1 MKKITSFI
9 IFLLAAMIAAGCGKS
24 ENDPGRVSLDTA
36 EETALSDAGLSA
48 SDVSFLSVKTEQTDG
63 ISVYN
68 IEFCADNMKYEYE
81 IHAGTGEIYS
91 KNMEAIGG
99 TVLAEN
105 QTADSRNDEQADG
118 RQTNQPQTG
127 QAQPKQNDPVQ
138 SEQTQPKQ
146 DAPVQSEQTQ
156 PKQDAP
162 VQSAET
168 RPAQSGDG
176 QVTLDA
182 AKTAALTDAGLTAAD
197 VTYTKE
203 ALDYEDGVAVYEIE
217 FYTSTHEYEYE
228 IHAASGTVHSRCV
241 EPCVTRTGHHGK
253 HHREDHRENCSDDYC
268 SSYWCDYCHNG
279 GIAGTD
285 IGAEEAKNA
294 ALNHAGLSAEDV
306 TFTKA
311 ELDWEDGAAVY
322 EIEFISGITEYEYKV
337 SASDGTILEY
347 ETD

>member
-9 IFLLAAMIAAGCGKS
+9 IFLLAAMIAAGCGKA

-48 SDVSFLSVKTEQTDG
+48 SDVSSLSVKTEQTDG

-91 KNMEAIGG
+91 KNMEAIGD

-118 RQTNQPQTG
+118 SQTNQPQTG

-146 DAPVQSEQTQ
+146 GS
-156 PKQDAP
+156 
-162 VQSAET
+162 
-168 RPAQSGDG
+168 DG

-217 FYTSTHEYEYE
+217 FYTSAHEYEYE

-241 EPCVTRTGHHGK
+241 EPCVTGTEHHGK

-337 SASDGTILEY
+337 NASDGTILEY
-347 ETD
+347 EID

>member
-9 IFLLAAMIAAGCGKS
+9 IFLLAAMIAAGCGKA

-48 SDVSFLSVKTEQTDG
+48 SDVSSLSVKAEQTDG

-91 KNMEAIGG
+91 KNMEAIGD

-118 RQTNQPQTG
+118 SQTNQPQTG

-146 DAPVQSEQTQ
+146 GS
-156 PKQDAP
+156 
-162 VQSAET
+162 
-168 RPAQSGDG
+168 DG

-241 EPCVTRTGHHGK
+241 EPCVTGTEHHGK

-337 SASDGTILEY
+337 NASDGTILEY
-347 ETD
+347 EID

>member
-9 IFLLAAMIAAGCGKS
+9 IFLLAAMIAAGCGKA

-48 SDVSFLSVKTEQTDG
+48 SDVSSLSVKTEQTDG

-91 KNMEAIGG
+91 KNMEAISG

-118 RQTNQPQTG
+118 SQTNQPQTG
-127 QAQPKQNDPVQ
+127 QAQ
-138 SEQTQPKQ
+138 EQTQPKQ
-146 DAPVQSEQTQ
+146 G
-156 PKQDAP
+156 
-162 VQSAET
+162 
-168 RPAQSGDG
+168 GDG

-241 EPCVTRTGHHGK
+241 EPCVTGTGHHGK

-311 ELDWEDGAAVY
+311 KLDWEDGAAVY

>member
-9 IFLLAAMIAAGCGKS
+9 IFLLAAMIAAGCGKA

-48 SDVSFLSVKTEQTDG
+48 SDVSSLSVKAEQTDG

-91 KNMEAIGG
+91 KNMEAIGD

-118 RQTNQPQTG
+118 SQTNQPQTG

-146 DAPVQSEQTQ
+146 GS
-156 PKQDAP
+156 
-162 VQSAET
+162 
-168 RPAQSGDG
+168 DG

-203 ALDYEDGVAVYEIE
+203 ALDYEDGVAVYEID
-217 FYTSTHEYEYE
+217 FYTSA
-228 IHAASGTVHSRCV
+228 IGT
-241 EPCVTRTGHHGK
+241 EHHGK

-337 SASDGTILEY
+337 NASDGTILEY
-347 ETD
+347 EID

>member
-9 IFLLAAMIAAGCGKS
+9 IFLLAAMIAAGCGKA

-36 EETALSDAGLSA
+36 EKTALSDAGLSA
-48 SDVSFLSVKTEQTDG
+48 SDVSSLSVKTEQTDG

-91 KNMEAIGG
+91 KNMEAIGD

-118 RQTNQPQTG
+118 SQTNQPQTG

-146 DAPVQSEQTQ
+146 GS
-156 PKQDAP
+156 
-162 VQSAET
+162 
-168 RPAQSGDG
+168 DG

-217 FYTSTHEYEYE
+217 FYTSAHEYEYE

-241 EPCVTRTGHHGK
+241 EPCVTGTEHHGK

-337 SASDGTILEY
+337 NASDGTILEY
-347 ETD
+347 EID

>member
-9 IFLLAAMIAAGCGKS
+9 IFLLAAMIAAGCGKA

-48 SDVSFLSVKTEQTDG
+48 SDVSSLSVKTEQTDG

-118 RQTNQPQTG
+118 SQTNQPQTG
-127 QAQPKQNDPVQ
+127 QAQPKQN
-138 SEQTQPKQ
+138 
-146 DAPVQSEQTQ
+146 APVQSEQTQ
-156 PKQDAP
+156 PK
-162 VQSAET
+162 
-168 RPAQSGDG
+168 QSGDG

-203 ALDYEDGVAVYEIE
+203 ALDYEDGMAVYEIE

-241 EPCVTRTGHHGK
+241 EPCVTGTEHHGK

-294 ALNHAGLSAEDV
+294 ALSHAGLSAEDV

-347 ETD
+347 EID

>member
-9 IFLLAAMIAAGCGKS
+9 IFLLAAMIAAGCGKA

-36 EETALSDAGLSA
+36 EKTALSDAGLSA
-48 SDVSFLSVKTEQTDG
+48 SDVSSLSVKTEQTDG

-118 RQTNQPQTG
+118 SQTNQPQTG

-146 DAPVQSEQTQ
+146 G
-156 PKQDAP
+156 
-162 VQSAET
+162 
-168 RPAQSGDG
+168 GDG

-203 ALDYEDGVAVYEIE
+203 ALDYEDGMAVYEIE

-241 EPCVTRTGHHGK
+241 EPCVTGTEHHGK

-337 SASDGTILEY
+337 NASDGTILEY
-347 ETD
+347 EID

>member
-9 IFLLAAMIAAGCGKS
+9 IFLLAAMIAAGCGKA

-48 SDVSFLSVKTEQTDG
+48 SDVSSLSVKTEQTDG

-91 KNMEAIGG
+91 KNMEAIGD

-118 RQTNQPQTG
+118 SQTNQPQTG

-146 DAPVQSEQTQ
+146 G
-156 PKQDAP
+156 
-162 VQSAET
+162 
-168 RPAQSGDG
+168 GDG

-203 ALDYEDGVAVYEIE
+203 ALDYEDGMAVYEIE
-217 FYTSTHEYEYE
+217 FYTSAHEYEYE

-241 EPCVTRTGHHGK
+241 EPCVTGTEHHGK

-337 SASDGTILEY
+337 NASDGTILEY
-347 ETD
+347 EID

>member
-9 IFLLAAMIAAGCGKS
+9 IFLLAAMIAAGCGKA

-48 SDVSFLSVKTEQTDG
+48 SDVSSLSVKTEQTDG

-118 RQTNQPQTG
+118 SQTNQPQTG

-146 DAPVQSEQTQ
+146 G
-156 PKQDAP
+156 
-162 VQSAET
+162 
-168 RPAQSGDG
+168 GDG

-203 ALDYEDGVAVYEIE
+203 ALDYEDGMAVYEIE

-241 EPCVTRTGHHGK
+241 EPCVTGTEHHGK

-337 SASDGTILEY
+337 NASDGTILEY
-347 ETD
+347 EID

>member
-9 IFLLAAMIAAGCGKS
+9 IFLLAAMIAAGCGKA

-48 SDVSFLSVKTEQTDG
+48 SDVSSLSVKTEQTDG

-91 KNMEAIGG
+91 KNMEAIGD

-118 RQTNQPQTG
+118 SQTNQPQTG
-127 QAQPKQNDPVQ
+127 QAQPKQG
-138 SEQTQPKQ
+138 S
-146 DAPVQSEQTQ
+146 
-156 PKQDAP
+156 
-162 VQSAET
+162 
-168 RPAQSGDG
+168 DG

-203 ALDYEDGVAVYEIE
+203 ALDYEDGMAVYEIE
-217 FYTSTHEYEYE
+217 FYTSAHEYEYE

-241 EPCVTRTGHHGK
+241 EPCVTGTEHHGK

-337 SASDGTILEY
+337 NASDGTILEY
-347 ETD
+347 EID